1 MRAPNDRSAVNVG
14 LFVSASAP
22 ESALIRAMPAVF
34 VLIWSTGFIVA
45 KFGLP
50 FAPPLTFLAIR
61 YFLSIVCF
69 GVWVALARAAWPR
82 GRQQWLHLAVTG
94 VLMHAGYLGGVWVA
108 VKAGMG
114 SGLTALIVGLQP
126 VLTAL
131 WVSLVASN
139 NVGQG
144 GPKVTARQWLGLGL
158 GLGGLL
164 LVVSRKFVSSGTA
177 GAGHEVT
184 ALTLG
189 ATVVALLSITAGT
202 LYQKRFV
209 QPTDVRSANAIQLG
223 AALLVTLPFTLLES
237 EAITWNPSFIG
248 AMAWSVLAL
257 TLGGSSLLYL
267 LIQRGAATAVTSLL
281 YLVPP
286 TTALMAWALF
296 DELITTSTIVG
307 TALTAL
313 GVSLVVRAATPAA
326 KGGRKSS
333 VG

>member
-1 MRAPNDRSAVNVG
+1 
-14 LFVSASAP
+14 VSSSP
-22 ESALIRAMPAVF
+22 SDSALIRAMPAVF

-50 FAPPLTFLAIR
+50 YAPPLTFLEIR
-61 YFLSIVCF
+61 YFLSILCF
-69 GVWVALARAAWPR
+69 LIWITLARASWPR

-108 VKAGMG
+108 VKGGMG
-114 SGLTALIVGLQP
+114 SGLAALIVGLQP

-131 WVSLVASN
+131 WVSWIAS
-139 NVGQG
+139 GDTAGDAQ
-144 GPKVTARQWLGLGL
+144 KVSSRQWLGLAL

-164 LVVSRKFVSSGTA
+164 LVVSRKFGT
-177 GAGHEVT
+177 GHEVT
-184 ALTLG
+184 VLTLG
-189 ATVVALLSITAGT
+189 ATVIALLSITAGT

-209 QPTDVRSANAIQLG
+209 QPTDVRSANAIQLA
-223 AALLVTLPFTLLES
+223 AALIVTLPLTFLER
-237 EAITWNPSFIG
+237 EAIVWNPQFMG

-286 TTALMAWALF
+286 TTALMAWVLF
-296 DELITTSTIVG
+296 DELITTSTVVG

-313 GVSLVVRAATPAA
+313 GVSLVVRAAKPKVLAA
-326 KGGRKSS
+326 
-333 VG
+333 